1 MKLFKKAIC
10 LLAVTVVI
18 VSMSIL
24 SVSAVSA
31 VPYNGYVYDT
41 RGWDIDAPIGYVPDK
56 TYFAKDLGMTDEFC
70 NLYDMFIFN
79 DYIYLADSHAE
90 TTDPDDQVHDRVVVL
105 DNEYNFV
112 KQYTHFV
119 DKKTGE
125 KQEIKNP
132 RGVFVTEDE
141 IFVCCDF
148 QKSEVDENGK
158 DIIYYDGFIL
168 IGDHQ
173 GNLTRTITNPAVYSP
188 VVESNNFRPF
198 SVIEDNSG
206 YLYVRSQDE
215 LNGLMVF
222 SEEGKF
228 LQYYGANKV
237 ELTLELVIQQLWKN
251 IFSRE
256 AADSMAKIVPTEMSS
271 IFVDEE
277 GFVYTTTGSST
288 VKESLR
294 LRKLNAA
301 GDNIL
306 QYDAN
311 ATLKRF
317 FGDRFITWHSDAW
330 NTSFVD
336 CYVDEDGIIA
346 ALDQKYG
353 RIFLYDQQSTLLSVF
368 GYLETNPLV
377 KNGSVTI
384 PVSIFKMGNEYLVL
398 DRGQK
403 AIVTYRPTDFI
414 EKLLEANKYYMKGW
428 YIDGEPYWQ
437 EVLKY
442 DANNVRAYAAIGKS
456 LLEQEKYEE
465 ALDSLKKGYDRTAY
479 SLAYSEYRREFI
491 RANYWWL
498 VPGAVIAVFLL
509 IKLFK
514 LIRKIL
520 GFKSEK
526 TKITFK

>member
-1 MKLFKKAIC
+1 M
-10 LLAVTVVI
+10 
-18 VSMSIL
+18 
-24 SVSAVSA
+24 
-31 VPYNGYVYDT
+31 
-41 RGWDIDAPIGYVPDK
+41 
-56 TYFAKDLGMTDEFC
+56 
-70 NLYDMFIFN
+70 
-79 DYIYLADSHAE
+79 
-90 TTDPDDQVHDRVVVL
+90 
-105 DNEYNFV
+105 
-112 KQYTHFV
+112 
-119 DKKTGE
+119 
-125 KQEIKNP
+125 
-132 RGVFVTEDE
+132 
-141 IFVCCDF
+141 
-148 QKSEVDENGK
+148 
-158 DIIYYDGFIL
+158 
-168 IGDHQ
+168 
-173 GNLTRTITNPAVYSP
+173 
-188 VVESNNFRPF
+188 
-198 SVIEDNSG
+198 
-206 YLYVRSQDE
+206 
-215 LNGLMVF
+215 
-222 SEEGKF
+222 
-228 LQYYGANKV
+228 
-237 ELTLELVIQQLWKN
+237 
-251 IFSRE
+251 
-256 AADSMAKIVPTEMSS
+256 
-271 IFVDEE
+271 
-277 GFVYTTTGSST
+277 
-288 VKESLR
+288 
-294 LRKLNAA
+294 
-301 GDNIL
+301 
-306 QYDAN
+306 
-311 ATLKRF
+311 
-317 FGDRFITWHSDAW
+317 
-330 NTSFVD
+330 D